1 MKEYIEKTEAV
12 ERALYTPIMSSGAV
26 CEKDRDAWTD
36 GAIDAQEQ
44 IAKSIGEIPAA
55 DVVERKHGEWVSV
68 EERLPR
74 VSENVLVYSEF
85 DGVNIGCLLNDGRF
99 AVRTRWPDHPTHW
112 MPLPEPPKEG

>member
-55 DVVERKHGEWVSV
+55 DVVERKRGEWVS
-68 EERLPR
+68 
-74 VSENVLVYSEF
+74 
-85 DGVNIGCLLNDGRF
+85 
-99 AVRTRWPDHPTHW
+99 RTVDREVTSYIKT
-112 MPLPEPPKEG
+112 ECGNCNFEGELWYNFCPNCGADMRKTEANHAD